1 MPLELFL
8 KDSDCARVAKT
19 LRNLSNHDISRWA
32 LTGGFAIEVHI
43 RLRGGEPRLRPLHDI
58 DFITRSFESIP
69 ASLGQAFLLRHVHPF
84 DPPAKNILQAV
95 DPETEVRIDVFRAYG
110 REMDRILP
118 REIATLSFPIV
129 SLQDLVARHA
139 RLNWDLM
146 EGKPIA
152 PKYAQDFLRLM
163 EFVTTEEIEPIWRE
177 HRKPQSPAT
186 FAETARL
193 LRPTIASRPDL
204 LVPPMYSTNVD
215 EVCPRCQGTNAF
227 PLADP
232 RQVLSILGYC

>member
-1 MPLELFL
+1 
-8 KDSDCARVAKT
+8 
-19 LRNLSNHDISRWA
+19 
-32 LTGGFAIEVHI
+32 
-43 RLRGGEPRLRPLHDI
+43 
-58 DFITRSFESIP
+58 
-69 ASLGQAFLLRHVHPF
+69 
-84 DPPAKNILQAV
+84 
-95 DPETEVRIDVFRAYG
+95 
-110 REMDRILP
+110 LP

-139 RLNWDLM
+139 RLNWDVM

-152 PKYAQDFLRLM
+152 PKYAQDFLRLL
-163 EFVTTEEIEPIWRE
+163 EFVTPEEIEPIWRE
-177 HRKPQSPAT
+177 HRKPQSPVT

-232 RQVLSILGYC
+232 RHVLSILGYC